1 MVYWGMK
8 HVLTIAG
15 HDLTSG
21 AGITKDLEIFF
32 GLGLHAFSIPTSFVI
47 QGSRGVR
54 SVVPTPARP
63 LAAML
68 RTVTDEISLDGIKVG
83 VLGGTLQVKKV
94 AQFLGKYREKPIVLD
109 PVTRSKNGQA
119 LLSGDGL
126 KQCVEKIFPLVFLL
140 TPNLDEASQL
150 VGEKITG
157 LKEMKQAVKTLS
169 AMGPK
174 HILLKGGHLPGEP
187 IDLLYDGNDFVTYK
201 KTRLNR
207 EVHGTGCALS
217 SLMLAFVV
225 LGYPLREAFLKAEK
239 AMEDLLKSSYRL
251 TPDGYWYTAL
261 SHIAAVKDMRWSVL
275 PSS

>member
-1 MVYWGMK
+1 MK
-8 HVLTIAG
+8 RVLTIAG

-47 QGSRGVR
+47 QGPQGVR
-54 SVVPTPARP
+54 SVVPTPGGV

-83 VLGGTLQVKKV
+83 VLGDALQVKKI
-94 AQFLGKYREKPIVLD
+94 APFLRKYREKPIVLD
-109 PVTRSKNGQA
+109 PVTRSKNGQV
-119 LLSGDGL
+119 LLSPDGL
-126 KQCVEKIFPLVFLL
+126 KECVEKVFPLVFLL

-150 VGEKITG
+150 AGERIASF
-157 LKEMKQAVKTLS
+157 KEMKQAAKTLS

-174 HILLKGGHLPGEP
+174 HVLLKGGHLPGEP
-187 IDLLYDGNDFVTYK
+187 IDLLYDGKEFVTYK
-201 KTRLNR
+201 KTRLKR

-217 SLMLAFVV
+217 SLMLAFIVF
-225 LGYPLREAFLKAEK
+225 GYPLREAFLEAEK
-239 AMEDLLKSSYRL
+239 AMEKLLKTSYRL

-261 SHIAAVKDMRWSVL
+261 THIAAKGMRWSL
-275 PSS
+275 PRSS